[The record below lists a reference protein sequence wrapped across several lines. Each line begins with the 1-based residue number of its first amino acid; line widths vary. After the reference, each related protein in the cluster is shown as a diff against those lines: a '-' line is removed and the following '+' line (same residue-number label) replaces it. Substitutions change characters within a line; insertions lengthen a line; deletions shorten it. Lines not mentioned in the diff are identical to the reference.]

1 MLNKYVWELYIKS
14 GGESVIKFFE
24 NSLSSSSGITEVYVD
39 KIFYLHKQYCV
50 SRDALNYTKEQ
61 LLDLVSYFEENKI
74 NGSEITPQ
82 KDIEQSIDRIFSEE
96 YKGWQTEQ
104 KTDKGT
110 FELFIDNLAN
120 ESTYLSV
127 CYPGLFIPY
136 YYFAN
141 YNVLCKIADAFDIEL
156 PDLPKKSDYKGRTWH
171 YANLCKSLYRFREEN
186 DLTIY
191 ELCAFLY
198 DFAPK
203 YVGGIDCYI
212 IKDLPEPKAAFFVG
226 GGGDNGDAVA
236 EDHSEEISFW
246 QCNPDTRVG
255 DMIVMYLRTPISAI
269 SSIWRSQSVGFIDPF
284 FYYYRCTYIGSPQK
298 VSRIPIQKIKT
309 DPVLGK
315 MPIVAK
321 NMQGINGVE
330 LRPSDYNYI
339 VDQSGIDL
347 PKLEYAATEHS
358 GEYVNEKQ
366 VEEELIKPFLK
377 KLGYEESDY
386 ERQMYIEIGNHNHAL
401 IPDFVLCPGSTSGHY
416 SGFAIVE
423 AKRSI
428 KNEKQLVA
436 AKTQA
441 RSYAKL
447 LGARYTVVAS
457 MEKVWIMSYRDD
469 YTESFLERTWDD
481 LSDTDALYEV
491 EKTIGKRRSE

>member
-1 MLNKYVWELYIKS
+1 
-14 GGESVIKFFE
+14 
-24 NSLSSSSGITEVYVD
+24 
-39 KIFYLHKQYCV
+39 
-50 SRDALNYTKEQ
+50 
-61 LLDLVSYFEENKI
+61 
-74 NGSEITPQ
+74 
-82 KDIEQSIDRIFSEE
+82 
-96 YKGWQTEQ
+96 
-104 KTDKGT
+104 
-110 FELFIDNLAN
+110 
-120 ESTYLSV
+120 
-127 CYPGLFIPY
+127 
-136 YYFAN
+136 
-141 YNVLCKIADAFDIEL
+141 
-156 PDLPKKSDYKGRTWH
+156 
-171 YANLCKSLYRFREEN
+171 
-186 DLTIY
+186 
-191 ELCAFLY
+191 
-198 DFAPK
+198 
-203 YVGGIDCYI
+203 
-212 IKDLPEPKAAFFVG
+212 
-226 GGGDNGDAVA
+226 
-236 EDHSEEISFW
+236 
-246 QCNPDTRVG
+246 
-255 DMIVMYLRTPISAI
+255 
-269 SSIWRSQSVGFIDPF
+269 
-284 FYYYRCTYIGSPQK
+284 
-298 VSRIPIQKIKT
+298 
-309 DPVLGK
+309 

-321 NMQGINGVE
+321 NMQGINGIE

-339 VDQSGIDL
+339 INQSGIDL
-347 PKLEYAATEHS
+347 PKLEYTATEQS

-366 VEEELIKPFLK
+366 VEEELIKPLLK

-401 IPDFVLCPGSTSGHY
+401 IPDFVLSPNSTSGHY